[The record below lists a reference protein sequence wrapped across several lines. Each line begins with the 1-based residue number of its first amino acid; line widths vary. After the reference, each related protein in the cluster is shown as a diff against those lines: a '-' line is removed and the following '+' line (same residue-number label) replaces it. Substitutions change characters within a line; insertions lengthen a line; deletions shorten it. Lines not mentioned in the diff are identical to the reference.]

1 MENVKKALEAL
12 KRNEIIIV
20 TDDEDRENEG
30 DMICAGENVTGE
42 MVNIMA
48 KYGRGLICT
57 PISRAYAEFLNLPPM
72 VENNTDNH
80 QTAFTVSIDHVNTST
95 GISAY
100 ERAETIR
107 FMADHDSKP
116 EDFRRPGH
124 VFPLIAK
131 DGGVLERDGHTE
143 ATVDLLRLAG
153 LKEVGLCCEIMADD
167 GHMLRGDD
175 IKKLAEEL
183 GMVMTTVKDLKEYRK
198 SLEEE
203 TLKKTNPVRLPSDYG
218 DFVAYGFLD
227 KNTGKEHIA
236 LVKGDITDGPVLT
249 RVHSECLT
257 GDVLG
262 SKRCDCGSQL
272 HTALKRIDER
282 GKGVL
287 LYMRQEGRG
296 IGLFNKLRAY
306 ELQEKG
312 YDTVDAN
319 IKLGFPDDL
328 RDYDLAAKI
337 LKDLGVEAVE
347 LMTNNPDK
355 INQLEKYGIRVEK
368 RSPIEIESNEVD
380 KAYLKTKVE
389 RMGHELREF
398 KEYKNA

>member
-368 RSPIEIESNEVD
+368 RFPIEIESNEVD

>member
-1 MENVKKALEAL
+1 
-12 KRNEIIIV
+12 
-20 TDDEDRENEG
+20 
-30 DMICAGENVTGE
+30 
-42 MVNIMA
+42 
-48 KYGRGLICT
+48 
-57 PISRAYAEFLNLPPM
+57 
-72 VENNTDNH
+72 
-80 QTAFTVSIDHVNTST
+80 
-95 GISAY
+95 
-100 ERAETIR
+100 
-107 FMADHDSKP
+107 
-116 EDFRRPGH
+116 
-124 VFPLIAK
+124 
-131 DGGVLERDGHTE
+131 
-143 ATVDLLRLAG
+143 
-153 LKEVGLCCEIMADD
+153 MADD